1 MDINYPANNFDAIVI
16 GGSYAGLSAAM
27 QLARA
32 RRRVLVIDA
41 GLRRNR
47 FAQKSHGFLGQD
59 GRDAGD
65 IASDGKAQLL
75 AYNNVSWVA
84 GSASDAGALDKG
96 FVVTIG
102 AGDKFYGKRLVLA
115 TGVIDE
121 LPSIEGIAERWGK
134 SVFHCPYCHGYE
146 LNNGRI
152 GVLASGPLSNQ
163 HAMMLPDWGRVTLFT
178 NGAFVPDEGQLLALG
193 KRGVVIEAVLIKRLV
208 GNASVELVDGRL
220 IELDGMFTLTKTR
233 VASPI
238 AEQLGCEF
246 DEGPVGFFIRT
257 EATKATTVP
266 GVFACGDGARM
277 MGNVATAVADGSL
290 AGASAHMSMIFTA

>member
-152 GVLASGPLSNQ
+152 GVLASGPLSNH

-178 NGAFVPDEGQLLALG
+178 NGAFVPDEGQLLALR

>member
-1 MDINYPANNFDAIVI
+1 MHIDSPNNNFDAIIV

-59 GRDAGD
+59 GRNAAD

-75 AYNNVSWVA
+75 AYDNVSWVD
-84 GSASDAGALDKG
+84 GSASDAVTRDDG
-96 FVVTIG
+96 FVVTVG
-102 AGDKFYGKRLVLA
+102 AGEKYHGKRLVLA

-121 LPSIEGIAERWGK
+121 LPPIEGLTERWGK

-152 GVLASGPLSNQ
+152 GVLASSALSNH
-163 HAMMLPDWGRVTLFT
+163 HAMMLPDWGQVTLFT
-178 NGAFVPDEGQLLALG
+178 NGAYIPDREQLLALA
-193 KRGVVIEAVLIKRLV
+193 KRGVVIEAALIKRLV
-208 GNASVELVDGRL
+208 GHASIELVDGRL
-220 IELDGMFTLTKTR
+220 MEQDGLFTMTKTR

-238 AEQLGCEF
+238 PEQLGCEL
-246 DEGPVGFFIRT
+246 DEGPTGFFIRT
-257 EATKATTVP
+257 DVIKATTVP

-277 MGNVATAVADGSL
+277 MGNVAIAVADGSL
-290 AGASAHMSMIFTA
+290 AGTSAHQSMIFGE